1 MDKLHLVTGYRGEEH
16 ITSADQGSFN
26 ASFFGGGEYVME
38 AGNQFEA
45 SIMDNNTVR
54 ILDGDALMKGRH
66 LRIEPKTYADVTIT
80 TGTAGVNRNDLI
92 VFQYSKD
99 TSTDIETPE
108 IVVIKGKET
117 EGTAVDPEYTDGDI
131 LGGATFNQMPMYRV
145 KVEGVVLT
153 GIEPLFNVIP
163 TYKTLAEKYA
173 KQFQEACDTYIG
185 LLNILD
191 TMEEVEAN
199 TQEGQL
205 AGALSLKELKNTLQ
219 SAIETKV
226 TNNFTAGTVPYSNA
240 NGHLVSSVVTDKELA
255 RLSGVTASVQNQ
267 LDAKVPNNFT
277 ASRVLASNQSGKAV
291 ASAVTV
297 TELGYLGGVTS
308 NIQTQLN
315 NKLAKTGWSASRAV
329 VTNTNGTIT
338 VSNTTKEEID
348 CLDGVT
354 SNIQTQLDNKQAQ
367 LDSLNI
373 IASNT
378 VTNSVTND
386 CIIKVDGKSLS
397 PASFPSCR
405 VLLIAMHS
413 SECAIFMFSSVS
425 TSTFVLK
432 EIANTGSDLTMS
444 LSASGIVRVH
454 RKTETG
460 AVAVTTKVIFLAGY

>member
-1 MDKLHLVTGYRGEEH
+1 MGKVHLITGYRGEEH
-16 ITSADQGSFN
+16 IQSADQGSFN

-54 ILDGDALMKGRH
+54 ILDGDLLMQGRH
-66 LRIEPKTYADVTIT
+66 IRIEPDTYEDMTIT
-80 TGTAGVNRNDLI
+80 TGTAGVNRIDLI
-92 VFQYSKD
+92 VMQYSKD
-99 TSTDIETPE
+99 TSTDIESAE
-108 IVVIKGKET
+108 LVVIKGTET
-117 EGTAVDPEYTDGDI
+117 EGTATEPEYTSGDI
-131 LGGATFNQMPMYRV
+131 LHGATVNQMPLYRV

-153 GIEPLFNVIP
+153 EIEPLFNVIP
-163 TYKTLAEKYA
+163 TYKTLAEQCA

-205 AGALSLKELKNTLQ
+205 AGALSVKELKNTLQ
-219 SAIETKV
+219 SAIDSKV
-226 TNNFTAGTVPYSNA
+226 TNSFTANTVPYANA
-240 NGHLVSSVVTDKELA
+240 NGNLASSLVTDKELA

-277 ASRVLASNQSGKAV
+277 ASRVLASNSSGKAV

-297 TELGYLGGVTS
+297 TELGFLGGVTS
-308 NIQTQLN
+308 KIQT
-315 NKLAKTGWSASRAV
+315 
-329 VTNTNGTIT
+329 
-338 VSNTTKEEID
+338 
-348 CLDGVT
+348 
-354 SNIQTQLDNKQAQ
+354 Q

-397 PASFPSCR
+397 PASFHSCR

-425 TSTFVLK
+425 TSNFVLK
-432 EIANTGSDLTMS
+432 EIANTGTDLTMS

-454 RKTETG
+454 RKTETE
-460 AVAVTTKVIFLAGY
+460 AVTVKTKVIFLA